1 MFSHFRVVPRVA
13 RRYALPCHRPPLPTC
28 SRLRYYSD
36 LSPDP
41 EPEPVEEGAPL
52 DPDILPAEEEAG
64 PADPRSFQEF
74 LDTVAAPYKEAKPRN
89 WLGGDPFPLN
99 KSFKPP
105 PPISDTQRTRMYD
118 EYMADP
124 IKNSVRELAQRY
136 HLSIKRVDAIL
147 RLKGMEDRWLKGKE
161 LQTGFQAGMEKIL
174 GTKTF
179 AESVVSDIRYDA
191 READSLEEEENR
203 DAARQ
208 RYQRLYWESTPEDGR
223 EPIVPASLEHAKKLA
238 KKITKQA
245 ERHKSDPEYMPIIH
259 NDKLFVKTKKEV
271 ISQRAGSA
279 PIKFL
284 DVGGKFI
291 NVDDRLRRVAGAERK
306 AREKERR
313 TLEAAKSLQ
322 KENPPHAS

>member
-1 MFSHFRVVPRVA
+1 
-13 RRYALPCHRPPLPTC
+13 
-28 SRLRYYSD
+28 
-36 LSPDP
+36 
-41 EPEPVEEGAPL
+41 
-52 DPDILPAEEEAG
+52 
-64 PADPRSFQEF
+64 
-74 LDTVAAPYKEAKPRN
+74 
-89 WLGGDPFPLN
+89 
-99 KSFKPP
+99 
-105 PPISDTQRTRMYD
+105 
-118 EYMADP
+118 
-124 IKNSVRELAQRY
+124 
-136 HLSIKRVDAIL
+136 
-147 RLKGMEDRWLKGKE
+147 
-161 LQTGFQAGMEKIL
+161 MEKIL

-223 EPIVPASLEHAKKLA
+223 VCCILYHPSSNAQPNDPPQEPIVPASLEHAKKLA

-271 ISQRAGSA
+271 ISQRDGSA

-291 NVDDRLRRVAGAERK
+291 NIDDRIRRVAGAERK
-306 AREKERR
+306 AREKARR
-313 TLEAAKSLQ
+313 TLDAANSLL